1 LVEEDD
7 VFNVKWQTEHVPKIQ
22 LWRGNIV

>member
-1 LVEEDD
+1 LVEEDN
-7 VFNVKWQTEHVPKIQ
+7 VFNVKWQTQHMPKIQ